1 MMVLS
6 KPLWKPE
13 YRREK
18 MTDIKNDIKEMDYET
33 AMSALQIV
41 ISNLESQQLTLDKS
55 LDLFEE
61 GQLLINRCNEL
72 LEKAEL
78 RIQTLQDLD

>member
-1 MMVLS
+1 
-6 KPLWKPE
+6 
-13 YRREK
+13 

>member
-1 MMVLS
+1 
-6 KPLWKPE
+6 
-13 YRREK
+13 
-18 MTDIKNDIKEMDYET
+18 MTDGSNDINKMDYET
-33 AMSALQIV
+33 AMEALQIV

-61 GQLLINRCNEL
+61 GQLLINRCKEL

-78 RIQTLQDLD
+78 RIQTLQDSK

>member
-1 MMVLS
+1 
-6 KPLWKPE
+6 
-13 YRREK
+13 
-18 MTDIKNDIKEMDYET
+18 MTDIKNDIKQMEYET
-33 AMSALQIV
+33 AMAALQIV

-61 GQLLINRCNEL
+61 GQLLINRCKEL

>member
-1 MMVLS
+1 
-6 KPLWKPE
+6 
-13 YRREK
+13 

-78 RIQTLQDLD
+78 RIQTLQDLE